1 MGALYAI
8 EDGMFVHQTALT
20 QRILNMCLPIKLIK
34 QWIARRGVAAALVR
48 ELVGDLRA
56 ADRHDIAM
64 LAVVNCV
71 IFSEINGESAACL

>member
-1 MGALYAI
+1 MFDSKEREELRDDAYI
-8 EDGMFVHQTALT
+8 ISEDDSSWWWSSSVYSS
-20 QRILNMCLPIKLIK
+20 
-34 QWIARRGVAAALVR
+34 VR

-64 LAVVNCV
+64 LAVVNCE